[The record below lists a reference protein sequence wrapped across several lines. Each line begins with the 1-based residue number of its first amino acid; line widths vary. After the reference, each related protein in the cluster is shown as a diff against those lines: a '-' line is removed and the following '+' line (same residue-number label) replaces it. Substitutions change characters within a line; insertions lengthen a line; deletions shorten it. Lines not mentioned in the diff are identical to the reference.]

1 MARTVRAPRTKVKR
15 PNVPQPNANV
25 QQLLDMRAANGGQMG
40 NADALNRYQ
49 APTLGPVPMRS
60 GGYSLGTLSG
70 LSSGGGSGWQSSLS
84 PAERDLWMRESS
96 LNPLADNPTSTA
108 FGIWQGLQ
116 STRNAYGRKVGV
128 DPNTTDPLQQL
139 LMGRAY
145 IRDRYGTAE
154 NALRF
159 WQQHHW
165 Y

>member
-1 MARTVRAPRTKVKR
+1 MARTVRAPNTKVKR
-15 PNVPQPNANV
+15 PNIPQPNANV
-25 QQLLDMRAANGGQMG
+25 QQLLEMRAANSGVMQSA
-40 NADALNRYQ
+40 NATNPYQ
-49 APTLGPVPMRS
+49 APTLGPVPMQGG
-60 GGYSLGTLSG
+60 GGYSPSSLSAAA
-70 LSSGGGSGWQSSLS
+70 SGSGWQASLS
-84 PAERDLWMRESS
+84 PAERDLWTRESS

-116 STRNAYGRKVGV
+116 STRNAYGQKVGV
-128 DPNTTDPLQQL
+128 DPNTRDPLQQL

-159 WQQHHW
+159 WLGHHW